1 MNIQLSFIDSC
12 RFMAS
17 SLDKLGS
24 NLCNASE
31 IQRDKDKCRGD

>member
-1 MNIQLSFIDSC
+1 MNIELSFIGSC

-17 SLDKLGS
+17 SLDKLAS
-24 NLCNASE
+24 ILCDTSE